1 MGRRYFEFTPLPI
14 LCGLRFGLAAFFK
27 TGVTEFGTPLTLF
40 VRPPFGPPTA
50 QHKSYKGM
58 GVSRGR
64 IILGPAANRGGLRI
78 LAPLK
83 LISLRDSR
91 RGNSRLRGLEDG
103 EIWDGNQIGDG
114 IIEFSILGDGGLEES

>member
-1 MGRRYFEFTPLPI
+1 M
-14 LCGLRFGLAAFFK
+14 A
-27 TGVTEFGTPLTLF
+27 
-40 VRPPFGPPTA
+40 
-50 QHKSYKGM
+50 
-58 GVSRGR
+58 
-64 IILGPAANRGGLRI
+64 
-78 LAPLK
+78 